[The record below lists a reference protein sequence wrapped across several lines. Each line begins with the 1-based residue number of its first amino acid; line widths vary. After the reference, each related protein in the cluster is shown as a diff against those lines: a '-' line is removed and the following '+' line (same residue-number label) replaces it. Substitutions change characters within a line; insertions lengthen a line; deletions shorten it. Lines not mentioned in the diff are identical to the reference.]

1 MCKELGPY
9 NIRVNA
15 VCPVLIKTPGL
26 MKEINKNYS
35 PAFKDKNFFLNFINS
50 NSSLNSL
57 PTAEDV
63 ANMVYFLTSDESS
76 SITGQSI
83 NIDCGVLPQ

>member
-1 MCKELGPY
+1 
-9 NIRVNA
+9 
-15 VCPVLIKTPGL
+15 

-35 PAFKDKNFFLNFINS
+35 PEFKDKNFFLNFINS

-76 SITGQSI
+76 
-83 NIDCGVLPQ
+83 